1 MTVPANYGTEYSLQY
16 LYVRFKYVSIF
27 ETVHGV
33 DIEMI
38 DLDIP
43 VQITQQGNHS
53 NAKHYHKKTHET
65 PSTLNYC

>member
-1 MTVPANYGTEYSLQY
+1 MSISLQY
-16 LYVRFKYVSIF
+16 LYVRSVICYMLYVSIF

-53 NAKHYHKKTHET
+53 NAKPYHKKTHET
-65 PSTLNYC
+65 PSSLNYG